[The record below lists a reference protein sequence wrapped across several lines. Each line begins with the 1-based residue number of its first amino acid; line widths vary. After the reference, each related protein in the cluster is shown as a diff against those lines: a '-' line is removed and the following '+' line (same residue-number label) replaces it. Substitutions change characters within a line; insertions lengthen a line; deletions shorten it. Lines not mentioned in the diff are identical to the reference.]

1 MEHLHKFSLPLQ
13 RIYSHQE
20 KIRFMTTEPT
30 LTQVFGANA
39 SQTSTDLVIKK
50 SDLATVGLTA
60 SANNTAE
67 SMMVA
72 LLLLAALYLNTSN
85 QDSTNTDIQLTIVDS
100 DFPQI
105 VTRNSTKYRQIT
117 YNVNL
122 QTVDTGFTVDP
133 DNY

>member
-1 MEHLHKFSLPLQ
+1 
-13 RIYSHQE
+13 
-20 KIRFMTTEPT
+20 MTTEPT